1 MDGQPVILKLTKPG
15 LKIRHRRTNA
25 TVPKVH
31 DYLLSIVLLN
41 DCHSELSTKKKK
53 KKKKLSSSLAIS
65 VSM

>member
-53 KKKKLSSSLAIS
+53 KKKET
-65 VSM
+65 